1 MFLKKNNVT
10 AFTLM
15 EALLALLVLAGT
27 FSLFLDMTKIFHE
40 ELKRATTDYTQDW
53 QLFCSLL
60 RSELEGASLDKV
72 ENNYLY
78 VRKHVHLRFGLSSQG
93 DFRKTNANGRGYQP
107 LIHHLK
113 KAKIDQEGE
122 QITIT
127 LSFEKGG
134 DRIFLYKFSEK
145 ES

>member
-1 MFLKKNNVT
+1 MFLKKINVT
-10 AFTLM
+10 AFTLL
-15 EALLALLVLAGT
+15 ETLLALLVISGN
-27 FSLFLDMTKIFHE
+27 FSIILGMTKIFHE
-40 ELKRATTDYTQDW
+40 EVQRATIDNTQDW
-53 QLFCSLL
+53 QLFCNLL

-78 VRKHVHLRFGLSSQG
+78 VRKHVNLRFGLSSQG

-113 KAKIDQEGE
+113 SAKISQEGKC
-122 QITIT
+122 IKIT

-134 DRIFLYKFSEK
+134 NRTFHYKFSEK
-145 ES
+145 EA

>member
-1 MFLKKNNVT
+1 
-10 AFTLM
+10 
-15 EALLALLVLAGT
+15 
-27 FSLFLDMTKIFHE
+27 MTKIFHE
-40 ELKRATTDYTQDW
+40 EVKRATIDHTQDW

-78 VRKHVHLRFGLSSQG
+78 VRKNVNLRFGLSSKG

-107 LIHHLK
+107 MIHHVK
-113 KAKIDQEGE
+113 NAKISQEGK
-122 QITIT
+122 QVKII

-145 ES
+145 EC

>member
-1 MFLKKNNVT
+1 MKKIKVT
-10 AFTLM
+10 AFTLL
-15 EALLALLVLAGT
+15 ESLLALLVLVGT

-40 ELKRATTDYTQDW
+40 EVKRATTDQTQDW

-78 VRKHVHLRFGLSSQG
+78 VRKNVNLRFGLSSKG

-107 LIHHLK
+107 MIHYVK
-113 KAKIDQEGE
+113 NAKISQEGK
-122 QITIT
+122 QVKII